1 MHKHFNDI
9 FTTPKTILGML
20 HLTGSAAADRLDI
33 ACRETETLIANGVDG
48 LIVENYFGD
57 KDDVRN
63 VLEWLERR
71 NPAVLVGL
79 NVLGDHHLAFDLAK
93 QFRVDFIQM
102 DSVAGHLPAQED
114 QDFADELL
122 ERRGQVSS
130 LLFGGVRFKYQPV
143 KSGRT
148 EAEDL
153 TIGKE
158 RCDAIVVTGD
168 ATGQVTDLDKVRR
181 FRATTGDDFPLI
193 IGAGLT
199 AANAREQ
206 LLEADGAIVGSYFKD
221 SYVDTGIVDGAHVT
235 DLMKAV
241 RGLRAESA
249 ASATRTGT

>member
-1 MHKHFNDI
+1 MHKRFNDI

-20 HLTGSAAADRLDI
+20 HLTGSSAADRLEI
-33 ACRETETLIANGVDG
+33 ARRETETLIANGIDG

-63 VLEWLERR
+63 MLEWLERR
-71 NPAVLVGL
+71 NPAVLIGL
-79 NVLGDHHLAFDLAK
+79 NVLGDHHLAFDLAR

-102 DSVAGHLPAQED
+102 DSVAGHLPADED
-114 QDFADELL
+114 KDFADELL
-122 ERRGQVSS
+122 ERRGQVTS

-168 ATGQVTDLDKVRR
+168 ATGQVTELDKVRR
-181 FRATTGDDFPLI
+181 FRAATGDEFPLL

-199 AANAREQ
+199 ADNAREQ
-206 LLEADGAIVGSYFKD
+206 LLEAEGAIVGSYFKD
-221 SYVDTGIVDGAHVT
+221 SYVDTGIIDGSHVF

-241 RGLRAESA
+241 KSLRAEKAAGSA
-249 ASATRTGT
+249 RVGA